1 VRVGQNQSFVIA
13 DIPGLIEGAAE
24 GAGLGIR
31 FLKHIQRTRL
41 LLHMVD
47 ILPADEGDPVECV
60 NAITNELRKFS
71 PDLVEKERWLVLNK
85 IDLLF
90 KEEAEA
96 LCADILERL
105 QWKGK
110 VFVISGLGREGT
122 EELMSAAMAYLE
134 QVKAQPVD
142 DGLDGLMEGDD
153 F

>member
-1 VRVGQNQSFVIA
+1 LVRVGQNHSFVIA

-47 ILPADEGDPVECV
+47 ILPADGGDPVECV

-71 PDLVEKERWLVLNK
+71 PDLIEKERWLVLNK

-90 KEEAEA
+90 KEDAEA
-96 LCADILERL
+96 LCADILQRL
-105 QWKGK
+105 QWDGK
-110 VFVISGLGREGT
+110 VFVISGLAHEGT

-134 QVKAQPVD
+134 QVKAQPIE
-142 DGLDGLMEGDD
+142 DGLMEDDD